1 MSAGAT
7 SLLLLALAAPDGRAL
22 SLFRSVAESNPP
34 TDDRLSCSYTTVA
47 RVEGRL
53 MKERFT
59 PEEGWQ
65 LLAINERPPTREEL
79 ERYARGATDRG
90 RRGQPTE
97 FDLATMAREDTVAL
111 ADEDYETLTFTFA
124 LAPSEDG
131 PPEAFLD
138 KLQGTLTVR
147 KSGFIPTRFVLEAL
161 DEVSPAP
168 TVTIR
173 EFRQEMSFLRD
184 PDLDALL
191 VEELQF
197 SIRGRAFLFRTL
209 DDNRRVRYRDYDC
222 VPLSPWRPSTSPWAR
237 SAQPDLAASR
247 DAGARSAV

>member
-1 MSAGAT
+1 MSAVVAAV
-7 SLLLLALAAPDGRAL
+7 LLLAVAAPDSRAL

-53 MKERFT
+53 MEERFT
-59 PEEGWQ
+59 PEAGWQ
-65 LLAINERPPTREEL
+65 LLAINERAPTREEL
-79 ERYARGATDRG
+79 ERYERGATDRR

-97 FDLATMAREDTVAL
+97 FDLGATAREDTVAL
-111 ADEDYETLTFTFA
+111 AAEDYETLTFTFA

-147 KSGFIPTRFVLEAL
+147 KSGFVPTRFVLEAL

-168 TVTIR
+168 TVTVR

-222 VPLSPWRPSTSPWAR
+222 SPLSP
-237 SAQPDLAASR
+237 
-247 DAGARSAV
+247 